1 MRNNIQRFFNFKKE
15 IGWAEVISLLAF
27 IFSLF
32 AYFKNETD
40 NISIKTKTPIS
51 SLYTEKNKNIYFI
64 YCRANIINNGNKPV
78 TLLGFYPHEKLGL
91 SLVAKN
97 GSKHLSKEYIPYEI
111 FQIPDSV
118 LMDDLFRHQEQLTS
132 FKNQGLEKLSLMNK
146 IIAPG
151 EAYLLNIGI
160 KYYLPDT
167 MDTKYT
173 TLIFSGQLDF
183 SNGETF
189 LFGAGG
195 DIIYQRD

>member
-1 MRNNIQRFFNFKKE
+1 MKINIQRFFNFKKE
-15 IGWAEVISLLAF
+15 IGWSEVIALLAF

-32 AYFKNETD
+32 AYFKNETE
-40 NISIKTKTPIS
+40 NIYIKTQTPIS
-51 SLYTEKNKNIYFI
+51 TLYTEKNKNIYFI

-78 TLLGFYPHEKLGL
+78 ALLGFYPHEELGL

-118 LMDDLFRHQEQLTS
+118 LMDNLFKHKEQLTS

-183 SNGETF
+183 SNGKTF

-195 DIIYQRD
+195 DIIYQRN